1 MTSFSLN
8 VLQAPRRT
16 CNDRD
21 GATSE
26 LELEALVDLSVFRKI
41 GKTVNHRIHDA

>member
-1 MTSFSLN
+1 MFSSLL
-8 VLQAPRRT
+8 LQAPRQT
-16 CNDRD
+16 CNDRE

-41 GKTVNHRIHDA
+41 GKTVDHRIHDA